1 MATTSDQIDN
11 WLSYPSELPGLEFK
25 EAKDSFS
32 LEKLFQYCA
41 AIHNELGGKLLLGVS
56 DKRPRQVVGTN
67 AFLNLSK
74 TTQQILD
81 KLHFR
86 VDIEEV
92 SHPNGRVLVFDI
104 PTRPVGTPC
113 SLDGAFLMRSGES
126 LVAMTPDHLR
136 AIFNEGKPDW
146 LEEQSRTDLDDQQ
159 VVDLLDTQTFFELLK
174 IPYPTTR
181 AGVIQRLIETK
192 LIDQSGDRY
201 SVRRVG
207 ALLLAKRLDRF
218 PELVRKAPRVI
229 TYTGN
234 SKMQTNSD
242 LPGNK
247 GYAVGFRGLVEFVSG
262 LLPQNETMEGA
273 LRGSVKLVPDDA
285 IRELLANALIHQDF
299 MLTGTSMTVEIYP
312 NRVDISNPGVPIVAV
327 ERFIDG
333 CRSRNERFA
342 SLMRRFGACEEKGS
356 GIDRVITMAE
366 IYQLPAP
373 YFRAGLNSTIATIF
387 GIRKFEKMDRQDRV
401 RACYQHCA
409 LKWVMAERM
418 TNQSLRERFKLPK
431 AKTSIAS
438 QIISQTI
445 ESGLI
450 RPETTGGSRKYA
462 RYVPFWA

>member
-1 MATTSDQIDN
+1 MNQIDE
-11 WLSYPSELPGLEFK
+11 WLSSPTELPTLEFK

-41 AIHNELGGKLLLGVS
+41 AIHNEMGGTLVLGVS
-56 DKRPRQVVGTN
+56 DKRPRKVVGTN
-67 AFLNLSK
+67 AFRNPTK

-92 SHPNGRVLVFDI
+92 NHPKGRVLVFDI
-104 PTRPVGTPC
+104 PTRPIGTPC

-146 LEEQSRTDLDDQQ
+146 LEEHSKTNLDDEQ
-159 VVDLLDTQTFFELLK
+159 VVDLLDTQTFFELLR

-181 AGVIQRLIETK
+181 NGVIQRLVETK
-192 LIDQSGDRY
+192 LIDHSDGRY
-201 SVRRVG
+201 DIRRVG

-218 PELVRKAPRVI
+218 PELARKAPRVI
-229 TYTGN
+229 TYAGT
-234 SKMQTNSD
+234 SKMQTNAD
-242 LPGNK
+242 FPGNK
-247 GYAVGFRGLVEFVSG
+247 GYAVGFNGLVEFVSR

-299 MLTGTSMTVEIYP
+299 MLTGTSVTVEIYA
-312 NRVDISNPGVPIVAV
+312 NRVDISNPGQPIVAV

-356 GIDRVITMAE
+356 GIDRVVTMAE

-373 YFRAGLNSTIATIF
+373 YFRAALDSTIVTIF
-387 GIRKFEKMDRQDRV
+387 GVRKFGQMDRQDRV

-409 LKWVMAERM
+409 LKWVMTERM
-418 TNQSLRERFKLPK
+418 TNESLRERFKLSK

-445 ESGLI
+445 ESKLI
-450 RPETTGGSRKYA
+450 RPETEGGSRKYA